1 MPKKLLEHGLI
12 TGDVVLPSGE
22 LGQCWVY
29 RSPSGKEWWGH
40 TLANLLYQMDKGGA
54 SRDEILSLTIEV
66 TLLRLTDDN
75 LETCYAMDE
84 EIMLLEDE
92 DEEADEELE

>member
-22 LGQCWVY
+22 LGKCWVY

-40 TLANLLYQMDKGGA
+40 TLPNLLYQMDKGGA
-54 SRDEILSLTIEV
+54 SRGEILAATIEI

-75 LETCYAMDE
+75 LDTCYIMDE

-92 DEEADEELE
+92 GADELE

>member
-1 MPKKLLEHGLI
+1 MPKKLLEYGLV

-40 TLANLLYQMDKGGA
+40 TLANLLYQMDKGEA
-54 SRDEILSLTIEV
+54 TRNEILAVTIEI

-75 LETCYAMDE
+75 LETCYTMDE
-84 EIMLLEDE
+84 EIMLLEE
-92 DEEADEELE
+92 EEEADEELE

>member
-22 LGQCWVY
+22 LGKCWVY

-40 TLANLLYQMDKGGA
+40 TLANLLYQMDKGEA
-54 SRDEILSLTIEV
+54 TRNEILSLTIEI
-66 TLLRLTDDN
+66 TLLRMTDDN
-75 LETCYAMDE
+75 LGTCYVMDE
-84 EIMLLEDE
+84 EIMLLEE
-92 DEEADEELE
+92 EEADEELE

>member
-1 MPKKLLEHGLI
+1 MPKKLLESGLV

-22 LGQCWVY
+22 LSKCWVY

-40 TLANLLYQMDKGGA
+40 TLANLLYQMDKGEA
-54 SRDEILSLTIEV
+54 TRSEILAATIEI

-75 LETCYAMDE
+75 LETCYVMDE
-84 EIMLLEDE
+84 EIMLLE
-92 DEEADEELE
+92 EEADEELE